1 MPQPRWSDDSVFVCI
16 SEVVN
21 LPSQEGDKHQQD
33 AFTATLVLAD
43 PIALNVLTFQQSC
56 RFSAMIFHSNNRS
69 FWRGKKQTG
78 VRAGSQG
85 Q

>member
-1 MPQPRWSDDSVFVCI
+1 MYLCAFQRLS
-16 SEVVN
+16 N

-43 PIALNVLTFQQSC
+43 PIVLNVLTFQKSC

-69 FWRGKKQTG
+69 SFWRGKKQKG
-78 VRAGSQG
+78 VRAGSQR